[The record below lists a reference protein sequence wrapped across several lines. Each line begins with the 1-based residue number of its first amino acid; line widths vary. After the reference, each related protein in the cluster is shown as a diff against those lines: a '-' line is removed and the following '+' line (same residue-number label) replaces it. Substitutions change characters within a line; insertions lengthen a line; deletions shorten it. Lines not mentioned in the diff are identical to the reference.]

1 MGLNCSIQRKSFQ
14 LKVNDR
20 SLKMSSEFVS
30 LTFDLSLKSMMTWLF
45 REINGFIL
53 DKIRVEGNASNM
65 KMLKSFLG
73 VERQTFIKTKQPKF
87 VL

>member
-1 MGLNCSIQRKSFQ
+1 
-14 LKVNDR
+14 
-20 SLKMSSEFVS
+20 MSSEFVS

-73 VERQTFIKTKQPKF
+73 GKITFKGFQIFDSYSGAINFYKNKTTKVFYKK
-87 VL
+87 